1 MEAGF
6 KIDDKDFVSIVQ
18 GEDSA
23 PVLRVYN
30 KDTLAPLDLDTAV
43 MELDLPATNDVPVK
57 LRTTATLVIGVGDV
71 TEDTL
76 EIVDHGLANG
86 EAVTL
91 QQVGTLPTG
100 LTNGNTYYAKVVD
113 EDNVQLCAS
122 ADLSDPADLTVVGS
136 GANTITRTSL
146 LAHGTT
152 NLGQITVTIKKEVA
166 AALKV
171 GSRQSMELE
180 YVLSSL
186 RKIIQLEKALTVLEQ
201 KL

>member
-1 MEAGF
+1 MDAGF

-18 GEDSA
+18 GEDAA
-23 PVLRVYN
+23 PTLRVYN

-43 MELDLPATNDVPVK
+43 MELDLPAANEVPIK
-57 LRTTATLVIGVGDV
+57 LRTTATLLIGAGDV

-76 EIVDHGLANG
+76 SITDHGLAQG
-86 EAVTL
+86 EAVTV

-100 LTNGNTYYAKVVD
+100 LTNGATYYVLV
-113 EDNVQLCAS
+113 EDKDTIQLCVS
-122 ADLSDPADLTVVGS
+122 ADLSDPVDLTVIGS
-136 GANTITRTSL
+136 GANTLTRTSL
-146 LAHGTT
+146 LAHGAA
-152 NLGQITVTIKKEVA
+152 NLGQIVVTIKKEVA
-166 AALKV
+166 AALKA

-180 YVLSSL
+180 YVLTSL